1 LLGAEEY
8 LFKTLKENL
17 VGYEVK
23 PLEKS
28 ADFIRRKLGRRE
40 TRLYGEIEPKYP
52 NKNITANLWLT
63 INSFHNAFES
73 DKVTIWV
80 ELEHNRM
87 DGVLK
92 LPLSGLQGDFSK
104 IPVARGSIVEINI
117 PQAVQIELESGE
129 TFLATSVAQVCIS
142 WPGPVRISEPA
153 DYRRGMLIVFVKTV
167 APISIAAIKS
177 MNVPP
182 PSLKQ
187 PIPKQASSLHLR
199 VSRRAKVAIPIL
211 S

>member
-1 LLGAEEY
+1 LPGAWEY

-17 VGYEVK
+17 VGYEIK

-28 ADFIRRKLGRRE
+28 ADFIKRRLIRRE

-73 DKVTIWV
+73 DKITIWV

-87 DGVLK
+87 NGVLK

-117 PQAVQIELESGE
+117 PQGTQVELESGE
-129 TFLATSVAQVCIS
+129 TFLATSFAQVCVS
-142 WPGPVRISEPA
+142 WPCAVRISEPA
-153 DYRRGMLIVFVKTV
+153 DYRRGMVMVFLKTV
-167 APISIAAIKS
+167 APVSIAAIKS

-182 PSLKQ
+182 PNLQK
-187 PIPKQASSLHLR
+187 PVPKQASSLHLH
-199 VSRRAKVAIPIL
+199 VNRRAKVSIPIL

>member
-1 LLGAEEY
+1 LLGVPEY

-17 VGYEVK
+17 VGYETK
-23 PLEKS
+23 SLEKS
-28 ADFIRRKLGRRE
+28 ADFIRRKLMRNE

-73 DKVTIWV
+73 DKITIWV

-87 DGVLK
+87 NGVLK

-117 PQAVQIELESGE
+117 PQGTQVELESGE
-129 TFLATSVAQVCIS
+129 TFLATGFAQVCIS
-142 WPGPVRISEPA
+142 WPGPVRISDPA
-153 DYRRGMLIVFVKTV
+153 DYRRGMMIVFVKTV
-167 APISIAAIKS
+167 APISIAEIKS
-177 MNVPP
+177 MNVSPP
-182 PSLKQ
+182 NLQQ
-187 PIPKQASSLHLR
+187 PIPRQASSLHLR
-199 VSRRAKVAIPIL
+199 VNRRAKVAIPIL